1 MNTILPAL
9 MRRRSELLKKD
20 EKGFTLVELLVVVL
34 IIGVLAAVAIPL
46 VMGSV
51 ENAEMAAVKSAATQA
66 KSIFASELFDNPD
79 NVEAAISKAEDEMTT
94 GTTGKDGA
102 VTGGIVVTGPDTVP
116 DDIDS
121 IEFTATDGKWTY
133 VTGQTGD
140 PTKD

>member
-51 ENAEMAAVKSAATQA
+51 ENAEKAAVKSAATQA
-66 KSIFASELFDNPD
+66 KSIYASELFDNPND
-79 NVEAAISKAEDEMTT
+79 IAGAIEKAEQEMTT
-94 GTTGKDGA
+94 ATSATAGDGIW
-102 VTGGIVVTGPDTVP
+102 VTGAAATDGDA
-116 DDIDS
+116 DS
-121 IEFTATDGKWTY
+121 VEFTATDGKWTY

-140 PTKD
+140 PTEN